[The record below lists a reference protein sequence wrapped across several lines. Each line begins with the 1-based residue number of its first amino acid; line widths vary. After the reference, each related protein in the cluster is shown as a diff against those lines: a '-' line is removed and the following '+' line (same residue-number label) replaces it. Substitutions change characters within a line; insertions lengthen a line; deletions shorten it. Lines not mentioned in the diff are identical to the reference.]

1 MNENM
6 FRFIMIPL
14 IIILISGISR
24 FMRKKLVKPES
35 VDGIQSPGNF
45 DKLIMKLMVA
55 LTIFAFVFTIL
66 GVMMREMEMA
76 IVFLVL
82 SLILVGIVLILR
94 NEHNMTYEEND
105 DFFILKAK
113 NKHYQVYYKNIVDWH
128 PSVNEI
134 KILDKTRPGQKF
146 IRVNIAMIKPEK
158 LLRKMVEMTFNGKF
172 SHPDFIDP
180 ADPNRENEIVNFLIQ
195 NNYEYIV
202 EDYV

>member
-1 MNENM
+1 MDENI

-14 IIILISGISR
+14 IIILVSGISR
-24 FMRKKLVKPES
+24 FMRKKLVKPET
-35 VDGIQSPGNF
+35 VDGIQSPGKF

-55 LTIFAFVFTIL
+55 LTIFSFVFTIL
-66 GVMMREMEMA
+66 GAMMREMEMT

-82 SLILVGIVLILR
+82 TLIFVGIVLLLR
-94 NEHNMTYEEND
+94 NEYKMTYEEND
-105 DFFILKAK
+105 DFFILNAK

-128 PSVNEI
+128 PSLNEI
-134 KILDKTRPGQKF
+134 KILDETRPDQKF

-172 SHPDFIDP
+172 SHTDFIDP